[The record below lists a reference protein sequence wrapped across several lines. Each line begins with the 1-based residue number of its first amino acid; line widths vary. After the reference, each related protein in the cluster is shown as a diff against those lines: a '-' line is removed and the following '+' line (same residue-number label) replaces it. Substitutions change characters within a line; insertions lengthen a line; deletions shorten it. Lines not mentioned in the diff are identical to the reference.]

1 MAFLNEV
8 FSGRR
13 ETVTVSGLTEAISG
27 FIRREKVRRRTLA
40 ELSALS
46 DRELTDLNI
55 SRYDIRRIAAEV
67 ARDA

>member
-13 ETVTVSGLTEAISG
+13 ETVTVSGLAETISG
-27 FIRREKVRRRTLA
+27 FIRRERVRRQTLA

-55 SRYDIRRIAAEV
+55 SRYDIRRIASEV